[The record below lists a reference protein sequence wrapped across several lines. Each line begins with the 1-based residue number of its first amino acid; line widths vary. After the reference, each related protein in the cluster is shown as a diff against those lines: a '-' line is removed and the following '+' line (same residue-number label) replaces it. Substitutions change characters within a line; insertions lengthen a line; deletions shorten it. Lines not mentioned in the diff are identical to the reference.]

1 LFVNRRRLIPV
12 LVFSILLAAF
22 AGGYLVSLLVRP
34 AQQLPPPV
42 ASSFETAATL
52 AELDD
57 ISLPS
62 LDDLQPRRLVEWQGK
77 VVVVNFWATWCP
89 PCVKEIPLFVS
100 WQQRHAGKLQFVGI
114 GFDDAAALAGMAE
127 RLQMNYPTLLLDEM
141 RVNEVFARLG
151 NDREVLPYTAVF
163 DSRGRFSFS
172 HFGEVDEA
180 VLDEALVPLL

>member
-1 LFVNRRRLIPV
+1 MNRRHLIPL
-12 LVFSILLAAF
+12 LVVSVLLAAF
-22 AGGYLVSLLVRP
+22 AGGYLVSLLVRQEP
-34 AQQLPPPV
+34 QLPPPV

-57 ISLPS
+57 LSLPS
-62 LDDLQPRRLVEWQGK
+62 LEDLQPRRLGEWQGK

-100 WQQRHAGKLQFVGI
+100 WQQQYAGKLQFIGI

-127 RLQMNYPTLLLDEM
+127 ELQMNYPTLVLDEM

-151 NDREVLPYTAVF
+151 NNREVLPYTAIF
-163 DSRGRFSFS
+163 DSQGRFSDK

-180 VLDEALVPLL
+180 VLEEKVVPLL

>member
-1 LFVNRRRLIPV
+1 MNRRRLIPLLVVSV
-12 LVFSILLAAF
+12 LLVAF

-42 ASSFETAATL
+42 ASSFEAAATL

-57 ISLPS
+57 LTMPS
-62 LDDLQPRRLVEWQGK
+62 LDDLQPRRLGEWQGK

-100 WQQRHAGKLQFVGI
+100 WQQQYPDKLQFIGI

-127 RLQMNYPTLLLDEM
+127 ELQMNYPTLLLDEM

-151 NDREVLPYTAVF
+151 NNREVLPYTAVF
-163 DSRGRFSFS
+163 DSRGRFSDS

-180 VLDEALVPLL
+180 VIEKKILPLL

>member
-1 LFVNRRRLIPV
+1 MNRRRLIPV
-12 LVFSILLAAF
+12 LVVSVLLAAF

-34 AQQLPPPV
+34 AQELPPPV
-42 ASSFETAATL
+42 ASSFEAAATL

-62 LDDLQPRRLVEWQGK
+62 LDDLQPRRLGEWQGK

-100 WQQRHAGKLQFVGI
+100 YQQQYAGKLQFIGI

-127 RLQMNYPTLLLDEM
+127 ELQMNYPTLVLDEM

-151 NDREVLPYTAVF
+151 NNREVLPYTAVF
-163 DSRGRFSFS
+163 DSQGRFSGN

-180 VLDEALVPLL
+180 VLDEKILPLL